1 MTYEIRAMSLLVNQV
16 NEPQFSEMA
25 TEVKNTDEAG
35 GEYVEVV
42 QEVGKIQITPEE
54 WPALRKAI
62 DMMISGCREK
72 PK

>member
-1 MTYEIRAMSLLVNQV
+1 
-16 NEPQFSEMA
+16 
-25 TEVKNTDEAG
+25 
-35 GEYVEVV
+35 V